1 MSNKE
6 IHLRHKRQRKAL
18 RIVLSFVGALVLATA
33 IAFAVAYKNVRN
45 TVNAMYAPATMQNK
59 GRNLNSIL
67 SQKQDLNVMLV
78 GVDSHKS
85 AQAVLLLN
93 LDPKSNSTK
102 ATAVDSAKA
111 VYNENGVASAA
122 KAVSSKT
129 NSPVDAYL
137 TINVDGL
144 EKSINRENGVVVNG
158 KRMNGEQAVSYMKV
172 QSESERDNHILTVLT
187 ALLKQSASVSTLFNN
202 DFLNSLGDEVQTN
215 LNASQLSKIAT
226 GYAHAA
232 ENVNTNRID

>member
-67 SQKQDLNVMLV
+67 SQKQALNVMLV

-93 LDPKSNSTK
+93 MDPKSNTTK
-102 ATAVDSAKA
+102 VTAVNSAKA

-129 NSPVDAYL
+129 NSPVDAYMS
-137 TINVDGL
+137 INVDGL
-144 EKSINRENGVVVNG
+144 KKSIDKIGSVTVNG
-158 KRMNGEQAVSYMKV
+158 TKMNGEQAVSYMKV
-172 QSESERDNHILTVLT
+172 ESESERNSHILDVLK
-187 ALLKQSASVSTLFNN
+187 ALLKDSASVSTLFNN
-202 DFLNSLGDEVQTN
+202 DFLDSLGNEMQTS
-215 LNASQLSKIAT
+215 LNAGQLSKIAT

-232 ENVNTNRID
+232 ENVNTNQID

>member
-6 IHLRHKRQRKAL
+6 FHLRHKRQRKAL
-18 RIVLSFVGALVLATA
+18 RIALSFVGALVLATA

-93 LDPKSNSTK
+93 LDPKSNTTK

-111 VYNENGVASAA
+111 VYNEKGVSSAA
-122 KAVSSKT
+122 EAVSSKT

-172 QSESERDNHILTVLT
+172 QSESERDQHILTVLT

>member
-6 IHLRHKRQRKAL
+6 IHLRHKRQRKVV
-18 RIVLSFVGALVLATA
+18 RVVLSFIGGLALATLL
-33 IAFAVAYKNVRN
+33 AFAIAYKNVRN

-67 SQKQDLNVMLV
+67 AQKKALNVMLV

-93 LDPKSNSTK
+93 LDPKTNTTK

-111 VYNENGVASAA
+111 VYNQKGVSSAA
-122 KAVSSKT
+122 KAVSAKT
-129 NSPVDAYL
+129 NSAVDAYL

-144 EKSINRENGVVVNG
+144 EKSINREHGVTVNG
-158 KRMNGEQAVSYMKV
+158 TKMNGEQAVSYMKV
-172 QSESERDNHILTVLT
+172 QSESERDEHILTVLT
-187 ALLKQSASVSTLFNN
+187 ALLKESTSVSTLFNN
-202 DFLNSLGDEVQTN
+202 AFLNSLGDEVQTN
-215 LNASQLSKIAT
+215 LTSSQLTKIAT

-232 ENVNTNRID
+232 ANVNTNRID

>member
-59 GRNLNSIL
+59 GRNLDSIL
-67 SQKQDLNVMLV
+67 AQKQAINVMLV
-78 GVDSHKS
+78 GVDSKKS
-85 AQAVLLLN
+85 AQTVILMN
-93 LDPKSNSTK
+93 MDPKTNTTK
-102 ATAVDSAKA
+102 ATAVNSAKA
-111 VYNENGVASAA
+111 VYDQSGVASAA

-129 NSPVDAYL
+129 NSPVDAYMS
-137 TINVDGL
+137 INVDGL
-144 EKSINRENGVVVNG
+144 KKSIDKIGGITVNG
-158 KRMNGEQAVSYMKV
+158 TKMNGEQAVSYMKV
-172 QSESERDNHILTVLT
+172 QSESERNSHILDVLK
-187 ALLKQSASVSTLFNN
+187 ALLKDSASVSTLFNN
-202 DFLNSLGDEVQTN
+202 DFLDSLGNEMQTS
-215 LNASQLSKIAT
+215 LNAGQLSKIAT

-232 ENVNTNRID
+232 ENVNTNQID

>member
-67 SQKQDLNVMLV
+67 SQKQALNVMLV

-93 LDPKSNSTK
+93 LDPKTNTTK

-111 VYNENGVASAA
+111 VYNEKGVSSAA
-122 KAVSSKT
+122 KAASSKT

>member
-78 GVDSHKS
+78 GVNSHKS

-93 LDPKSNSTK
+93 LDPKSNTTK
-102 ATAVDSAKA
+102 AAAVDSAMA
-111 VYNENGVASAA
+111 VYDERGVSSAA
-122 KAVSSKT
+122 MVVSSWT
-129 NSPVDAYL
+129 GSPVDAYL

>member
-93 LDPKSNSTK
+93 LDPKSNTTK

-122 KAVSSKT
+122 R
-129 NSPVDAYL
+129 P
-137 TINVDGL
+137 
-144 EKSINRENGVVVNG
+144 
-158 KRMNGEQAVSYMKV
+158 
-172 QSESERDNHILTVLT
+172 
-187 ALLKQSASVSTLFNN
+187 
-202 DFLNSLGDEVQTN
+202 
-215 LNASQLSKIAT
+215 
-226 GYAHAA
+226 
-232 ENVNTNRID
+232 

>member
-67 SQKQDLNVMLV
+67 SQKQALNVMLV

-93 LDPKSNSTK
+93 LDPKSNTTK

-111 VYNENGVASAA
+111 VYNEKGVSSAA

-129 NSPVDAYL
+129 NSPVDVYL

-144 EKSINRENGVVVNG
+144 EKSINRENGVTVNG
-158 KRMNGEQAVSYMKV
+158 TKMNGEQAVSYMKV